1 MYGAA
6 FFANLTDIRSNLRS
20 VTLSSVGLVLATMAA
35 VAVVAHAVIDGIPW
49 AAAFTLGAIV
59 SPTDP
64 LAGAAIMRR
73 LELPRRLVNGIE
85 GEGLFNDATAL
96 VAYKV
101 AIGVVVGG
109 TFSIA
114 DAGLRFL
121 ASAAGGIAIGLAV
134 GWVIA
139 ELRRPDERRADQR
152 GDLAV
157 QRLRGVHPGQRGR
170 GIGRAGGGHDRPVH
184 GDPGAERSSP
194 RGSGCRATSCGRCST
209 SCSTPACSCWSGCS
223 CTASST
229 GLGTVPAG
237 ELVAYAVAVSAA
249 AILIRLVWFF
259 TMPYLIRLLDRR
271 PSQSRPSGRGASSGW
286 CWRGPA
292 RAARC
297 RLPPPWRCP

>member
-1 MYGAA
+1 MPEIRLNPNIVLVVFLPLLVYSAA

-35 VAVVAHAVIDGIPW
+35 VAIVAHAVIDGIPW
-49 AAAFTLGAIV
+49 AAAFALGAIV

-109 TFSIA
+109 TFSIV

-139 ELRRPDERRADQR
+139 ELRARTSDAQTSVVISLFSGYAAFIPANASGHRACSPR
-152 GDLAV
+152 SPPACTWGSE
-157 QRLRGVHPGQRGR
+157 
-170 GIGRAGGGHDRPVH
+170 GRA
-184 GDPGAERSSP
+184 SSP

-229 GLGTVPAG
+229 GWG
-237 ELVAYAVAVSAA
+237 
-249 AILIRLVWFF
+249 R
-259 TMPYLIRLLDRR
+259 
-271 PSQSRPSGRGASSGW
+271 SRPGSSSGTRW
-286 CWRGPA
+286 PSA
-292 RAARC
+292 RR
-297 RLPPPWRCP
+297 RF